1 MRCIEC
7 GLAMQPAKGNFRYE
21 PVAGLRVTLIGLTS
35 YRDENGH
42 VAREIPALA
51 GLHRALAGAIVRK
64 HSRLAPSEI
73 RFLRKSLGWSGKD
86 FASYIGVT
94 PESVSRWE
102 NGHDEMGPQAD
113 RLLRLLAV
121 NKQPIEDYA
130 LEGLKAIGR
139 RTTGPIRVGFEL
151 KGKEWATAK
160 AA

>member
-1 MRCIEC
+1 MRCIDC
-7 GLAMQPAKGNFRYE
+7 GLSMRPSKESFRYE

-35 YRDENGH
+35 YRDDNGH

-51 GLHRALAGAIVRK
+51 GLHRALAGAVVRK
-64 HSRLAPSEI
+64 RSRLAPAEI
-73 RFLRKSLGWSGKD
+73 RYLRKSLGWSGRD
-86 FASYIGVT
+86 FASYLGVT

-113 RLLRLLAV
+113 RLLRLMAV
-121 NKQPIEDYA
+121 NQQPIEDYA
-130 LEGLKAIGR
+130 LEILKGIGR

-151 KGKEWATAK
+151 KGKAWAMAK